1 MRTLTTACAKA
12 FALAAAL
19 AASGTVFA
27 DAQDAI
33 DYRRHVMK
41 TMGEQMAAI
50 RMILDKKAPADN
62 LAVHLAVIA
71 TTAPQAKKAFE
82 PNVPGG
88 KAKPDVWTNWADFS
102 KRLDTLVAA
111 TDELAKAAKSGG
123 AAAVDSKLQSL
134 NCQNCHETYRAP
146 LK

>member
-1 MRTLTTACAKA
+1 MEPESVRHLTRV
-12 FALAAAL
+12 FALAAL
-19 AASGTVFA
+19 AASATVSA
-27 DAQDAI
+27 DPQDSV
-33 DYRRHVMK
+33 DYRRHIMK

-62 LAVHLAVIA
+62 LAVHLSIIA

-88 KAKPDVWTNWADFS
+88 KAKPDVWANWTDFS

-111 TDELAKAAKSGG
+111 TDELAKAARSGG
-123 AAAVDSKLQSL
+123 VGAVSAKLQSL
-134 NCQNCHETYRAP
+134 NCQSCHETYRAP